1 MIFKIAWLNIWRSP
15 LRSFVVLGS
24 VMIGVWALISLLSF
38 SFGMIKSY
46 VNNAIRIQT
55 SHIQIHHPEFKEDQE
70 VKYFM
75 KNPADRLATIRQI
88 EYVQA
93 ATARI
98 VINGMLATSRGARGV
113 AIRGVDPESEKTV
126 TKFTEKITEGE
137 YFAADKKNQILISKR
152 LAKKLKIKLRK
163 KVVLQFQDLKG
174 DIVAG
179 AFRIVGLFN
188 TENTPFD
195 EANVFVLR
203 SDINRLLG
211 NGDVAHEIAIFLNDP
226 EDLAPAQAALKAAF
240 PNELVENYREISP
253 DINLYESQIGVS
265 ATIFIFIFMLALIFG
280 IINTMLMAVLERT
293 RELGMLM
300 SIGMNKLK
308 VFGMV
313 VFETII
319 LGFIGAPIGLGLGW
333 LTVQYF
339 TDKGLDLSAFSGG
352 MEQFGMSTIV
362 YPALDTDI
370 YIQLGLSVVVTA
382 VLASI
387 YPAFKAI
394 SLRPVEAIRKI

>member
-38 SFGMIKSY
+38 SYGMVKSY
-46 VNNAIRIQT
+46 VNNSIRIQT
-55 SHIQIHHPEFKEDQE
+55 SHLQIHNPAFKEDQE
-70 VKYFM
+70 VKYFI
-75 KNPADRLATIRQI
+75 KNQDEQLAKIREI

-93 ATARI
+93 TTART
-98 VINGMLATSRGARGV
+98 VVNGMLATTRGTRGV
-113 AIRGVDPESEKTV
+113 AIRGVNPETETKV
-126 TKFTEKITEGE
+126 TKFTGKMTEGI
-137 YFAADKKNQILISKR
+137 YFEADRKNQIIISER
-152 LAKKLKIKLRK
+152 LAEKLKLKLRK
-163 KVVLQFQDLKG
+163 KVVLQFQDLEG
-174 DIVAG
+174 EIVAG

-188 TENTPFD
+188 TGNTPFD
-195 EANVFVLR
+195 EANVFVKQE
-203 SDINRLLG
+203 DVNRLLG
-211 NGDVAHEIAIFLNDP
+211 DKNIAHEIAIYLNDP
-226 EDLAPAQAALKAAF
+226 ENLDAAQAALKAAF

-265 ATIFIFIFMLALIFG
+265 ATIFIVIFMLALIFG

-293 RELGMLM
+293 KELGMLM
-300 SIGMNKLK
+300 SIGMNKMR

-313 VFETII
+313 VFETLM
-319 LGFIGAPIGLGLGW
+319 LGFIGAPIGLLLGW

-339 TDKGLDLSAFSGG
+339 ASAGLDLSAFAGG
-352 MEQFGMSTIV
+352 MEQFGMSTVV
-362 YPALDTDI
+362 YPDLDTGI
-370 YIQLGLSVVVTA
+370 YIQLGLSVVFTA
-382 VLASI
+382 ILASI

>member
-38 SFGMIKSY
+38 SFGMVKSY

-55 SHIQIHHPEFKEDQE
+55 SHIQLHNPEFKEDKE
-70 VKYFM
+70 VQFFIE
-75 KNPADRLATIRQI
+75 NPNEQLEKIRQI

-93 ATARI
+93 TTSRTI
-98 VINGMLATSRGARGV
+98 INGMLATTRGTRGV
-113 AIRGVDPESEKTV
+113 AIRGVMPEIETTV
-126 TKFTEKITEGE
+126 TKFSDKIVDGG
-137 YFAADKKNQILISKR
+137 YFSPGKKNQILISER
-152 LAKKLKIKLRK
+152 LAEKLKLKLRK
-163 KVVLQFQDLKG
+163 KVVLQFQDLNG
-174 DIVAG
+174 EIVAG

-195 EANVFVLR
+195 EANVFV
-203 SDINRLLG
+203 DQKDVNRLLG
-211 NGDVAHEIAIFLNDP
+211 NDNIAHEFAIFLKDS
-226 EDLAPAQAALKAAF
+226 EDLDAAQAALKTAF

-265 ATIFIFIFMLALIFG
+265 ATIFIIIFMLALIFG

-293 RELGMLM
+293 KELGMLM
-300 SIGMNKLK
+300 SIGMNKLR

-313 VFETII
+313 VFETVL
-319 LGFIGAPIGLGLGW
+319 LGFIGAPIGLFLGW
-333 LTVQYF
+333 LTVQHF
-339 TDKGLDLSAFSGG
+339 SAAGLDLSAFSGG

-362 YPALDTDI
+362 YPDLDTGI

-382 VLASI
+382 VLASL

>member
-1 MIFKIAWLNIWRSP
+1 MVFKIAWLNIWRSP

-38 SFGMIKSY
+38 SFGMVKSY

-55 SHIQIHHPEFKEDQE
+55 SHIQIHNLKFKEDQE

-75 KNPADRLATIRQI
+75 ENPAEQLAIIRQI

-93 ATARI
+93 TTART
-98 VINGMLATSRGARGV
+98 VMNGMLATTRGARGV
-113 AIRGVDPESEKTV
+113 TIRGVDPETEMTV
-126 TKFTEKITEGE
+126 TKFTDKITDGN
-137 YFAADKKNQILISKR
+137 YFEPDKKNQILISQR
-152 LAKKLKIKLRK
+152 LAKKLKLKIRK
-163 KVVLQFQDLKG
+163 KVVLQFQDLSG

-195 EANVFVLR
+195 EGNIFVLR
-203 SDINRLLG
+203 KDINRLLG

-226 EDLAPAQAALKAAF
+226 KDLAPAQAALKAAF

-265 ATIFIFIFMLALIFG
+265 ATVFIFIFMLALIFG

-319 LGFIGAPIGLGLGW
+319 LGFIGAPLGLTLGW

-339 TDKGLDLSAFSGG
+339 TDKGLDLSEFAGG

-362 YPALDTDI
+362 YPALDPGI
-370 YIQLGLSVVVTA
+370 YLQLGLSVVITA
-382 VLASI
+382 VLASL

>member
-1 MIFKIAWLNIWRSP
+1 MVFKIAWLNIWRSP

-24 VMIGVWALISLLSF
+24 VTIGVWALISLLSF
-38 SFGMIKSY
+38 SFGMVKSY
-46 VNNAIRIQT
+46 VNNAIRLQT
-55 SHIQIHHPEFKEDQE
+55 SHIQIHKPEFKEDQE

-75 KNPADRLATIRQI
+75 ENPTEKLKEINQN
-88 EYVQA
+88 EFVQA
-93 ATARI
+93 TTARI

-113 AIRGVDPESEKTV
+113 AIRGVDPETEMLV
-126 TKFTEKITEGE
+126 TKFTEKIKQGE
-137 YFAADKKNQILISKR
+137 YFEADKKNQILISER
-152 LAKKLKIKLRK
+152 LAKKLKLQLRK
-163 KVVLQFQDLKG
+163 KVVLQFQDLSG
-174 DIVAG
+174 EIVAG

-195 EANVFVLR
+195 EGNVFVLR
-203 SDINRLLG
+203 SDVNRLLG

-226 EDLAPAQAALKAAF
+226 ADLDSAQIALKTSF
-240 PNELVENYREISP
+240 PDLLVENYREISP

-265 ATIFIFIFMLALIFG
+265 ATIFIIIFMLALIFG

-300 SIGMNKLK
+300 SIGMNKMK

-313 VFETII
+313 VFETIL
-319 LGFIGAPIGLGLGW
+319 LGFIGAPIGLALGW
-333 LTVQYF
+333 LTVTYLA
-339 TDKGLDLSAFSGG
+339 KNGLDLSAFAGG

-362 YPALDTDI
+362 YPDLNADI

-382 VLASI
+382 ILASI

>member
-1 MIFKIAWLNIWRSP
+1 MVFKIAWLNIWRSP

-24 VMIGVWALISLLSF
+24 VTIGVWALISLLSF
-38 SFGMIKSY
+38 SFGMVKSY
-46 VNNAIRIQT
+46 VNNAIRLQT
-55 SHIQIHHPEFKEDQE
+55 SHIQIHKPEFKEDQE

-75 KNPADRLATIRQI
+75 ENPNEKLAEINQN
-88 EYVQA
+88 EFVQA
-93 ATARI
+93 STARI

-113 AIRGVDPESEKTV
+113 AIRGVDPETEMLV
-126 TKFTEKITEGE
+126 TKFTEKIKQGE
-137 YFAADKKNQILISKR
+137 YFEADKKNQILISER
-152 LAKKLKIKLRK
+152 LAKKLKLKLRK
-163 KVVLQFQDLKG
+163 KVVLQFQDLSG

-195 EANVFVLR
+195 EGNVFVLR
-203 SDINRLLG
+203 NDVNRLLG

-226 EDLAPAQAALKAAF
+226 SDLDSAQIALKTTF
-240 PNELVENYREISP
+240 PDLLVENYREISP

-265 ATIFIFIFMLALIFG
+265 ATIFIIIFMLALIFG

-300 SIGMNKLK
+300 SIGMNKMK

-313 VFETII
+313 VFETIL
-319 LGFIGAPIGLGLGW
+319 LGFIGAPIGLALGW
-333 LTVQYF
+333 LTVTYLA
-339 TDKGLDLSAFSGG
+339 KNGLDLSAFAGG

-362 YPALDTDI
+362 YPDLNADI
-370 YIQLGLSVVVTA
+370 YIQLGLSVVITA
-382 VLASI
+382 ILASI
-387 YPAFKAI
+387 YPAYKAI
-394 SLRPVEAIRKI
+394 SLRPVDAIRKI

>member
-38 SFGMIKSY
+38 SFGMVKSY

-55 SHIQIHHPEFKEDQE
+55 SHIQLHNPAFKDDQE
-70 VKYFM
+70 VKFFIE
-75 KNPADRLATIRQI
+75 NPADQLAKIRKI

-93 ATARI
+93 ATARS
-98 VINGMLATSRGARGV
+98 VVNGMLATTRGTRGV
-113 AIRGVDPESEKTV
+113 AIRGVVPETETTV
-126 TKFTEKITEGE
+126 TKFTDKITEGS
-137 YFAADKKNQILISKR
+137 YFESDKKNQILISER
-152 LAKKLKIKLRK
+152 LAEKLKLKLRK
-163 KVVLQFQDLKG
+163 KVVLQFQDLNG
-174 DIVAG
+174 EIVAG

-195 EANVFVLR
+195 EANIFVVQN
-203 SDINRLLG
+203 DVNRLLG
-211 NGDVAHEIAIFLNDP
+211 NENIAHEIAIYLNDP
-226 EDLAPAQAALKAAF
+226 ADLEPAQAALKAAF

-265 ATIFIFIFMLALIFG
+265 ATIFIVIFMLALIFG

-293 RELGMLM
+293 KELGMLM
-300 SIGMNKLK
+300 SIGMNKPR

-313 VFETII
+313 VFETVL
-319 LGFIGAPIGLGLGW
+319 LGFIGAPIGLFFGW
-333 LTVQYF
+333 LTVQHF
-339 TDKGLDLSAFSGG
+339 TTAGLDLSAFAGG

-362 YPALDTDI
+362 YPDLDTGI

-382 VLASI
+382 ILASL
-387 YPAFKAI
+387 YPAYKAI
-394 SLRPVEAIRKI
+394 KLRPVEAIRKI